1 MSMTKSCSF
10 VFIIIIMLFQ
20 AHLTTIVQHLEGRAQ
35 LPLQQPPPT
44 TATDPLPTRAAVDE
58 GKEAREGEG
67 GGRDG

>member
-1 MSMTKSCSF
+1 MKRYSF
-10 VFIIIIMLFQ
+10 VFMLFQ

-35 LPLQQPPPT
+35 LPLQQPPHT

-58 GKEAREGEG
+58 GKKAREGEE